1 MFLANDLPP
10 CISFK
15 VPNVS
20 ASVAVVPYPKEV
32 KAF

>member
-1 MFLANDLPP
+1 MFLAKALPP

-15 VPNVS
+15 VPKVS